1 MRRILRN
8 LSLIL
13 TPLVVLATVMVGF
26 GPASVDASSHR
37 EAPLISNDPQADAT
51 DLYAFISP
59 DAPNSVT
66 IIANYIP
73 FEHPDGAPNY
83 YGFSDDVQYEINIDN
98 VGDAVSHVSYRFKFN
113 TTTTNPATFLYAT
126 GKIDSLTDPDFNVR
140 QTFTISEGV
149 QMIGAGTKTYTEI
162 GTNLLIPPI
171 NVGSKST
178 PNYDTLI
185 APTLSQTAAGGAI
198 KVFAGPRDDP
208 FWVDLGSIFDVLSL
222 RPQLPPIGYPTGK
235 TPGID
240 SVSGFNVHSIVIQ
253 VPISRLMSSQNDPV
267 IGIWSTASRRTMRVL
282 NSPAAVLTGAP
293 GATGL
298 SVYSGPFVQV
308 SRLGMPLTNEVVLP
322 LSLKDAFNGLDP
334 SLDFPIYTASAASPP
349 PFNGPAIIAAGAA
362 LRASVLDP
370 ELQRLLNGLYG
381 VPNPGNNRVDLQ
393 EIFLQGMI
401 TDKAFPVYVGNA
413 TTPTLVPAPVN
424 VNAPSKGTDGAG
436 AGIVPAEMLRLN
448 TAPAFR
454 PGVSG
459 SLCKSQPDYN
469 LGLLGGDVCGFP
481 NGRRLQDDAT
491 RIELLAVAGAA
502 FSALTPGTFNFDG
515 TTFIPILTDGTTHN
529 DVPFL
534 SSFPYVASPH
544 QGQEWDHQSL
554 TRKFLS
560 LVAKGFSGTP
570 KLGRWAH

>member
-1 MRRILRN
+1 MKAVTFRPIA
-8 LSLIL
+8 
-13 TPLVVLATVMVGF
+13 LATTLCVAMASAVMAF
-26 GPASVDASSHR
+26 GPVTNASSHR

-51 DLYAFISP
+51 DLYAFVTP
-59 DAPNSVT
+59 DNPDTVT

-73 FEHPDGAPNY
+73 FEHPDGAPNF
-83 YGFSDDVQYEINIDN
+83 YGFSDDVLYEIHIDN
-98 VGDAVSHVSYRFKFN
+98 VGDAAKHLSYQFTF
-113 TTTTNPATFLYAT
+113 TTTDANPATFLYNT
-126 GKIDSLTDPDFNVR
+126 GVVSSLSDPDLSIR
-140 QTFTISEGV
+140 QTYTISESV
-149 QMIGAGTKTYTEI
+149 LPIGSIVPTTTQI
-162 GTNLLIPPI
+162 GTGIVPPPNI
-171 NVGSKST
+171 GSKSM
-178 PNYDTLI
+178 PDYPALASEGIATLTG
-185 APTLSQTAAGGAI
+185 PGAGI

-208 FWVDLGSIFDVLSL
+208 FWVDLGSIFDLLSL
-222 RPQLPPIGYPTGK
+222 RGQLSPIGYPGGPTV
-235 TPGID
+235 GID

-253 VPISRLMSSQNDPV
+253 VPITRLLSSQQDPV
-267 IGIWSTASRRTMRVL
+267 IGIWTTASRRSTRVL
-282 NSPAAVLTGAP
+282 NPPAAVLTEAP

-298 SVYSGPFVQV
+298 SVHSGPLVQV

-322 LSLKDAFNGLDP
+322 RALKDTFNGLDP
-334 SLDFPIYTASAASPP
+334 ALDFPIYTANAGSTP
-349 PFNGPAIIAAGAA
+349 PFNDPDIIAAGAV

-401 TDKAFPVYVGNA
+401 TDKPFPVYVGNA
-413 TTPTLVPAPVN
+413 ATPTLVPAPVN
-424 VNAPSKGTDGAG
+424 VNAPSKGTDGLG

-459 SLCKSQPDYN
+459 SLCKSPPDYS

-515 TTFIPILTDGTTHN
+515 ATFIPILTDGTTHN
-529 DVPFL
+529 DKPFL
-534 SSFPYVASPH
+534 PAFPYVATPH
-544 QGQEWDHQSL
+544 QGQEWDH
-554 TRKFLS
+554 LS
-560 LVAKGFSGTP
+560 LVRNHMPLVVQVASGP
-570 KLGRWAH
+570 SAMSSGVR